1 LLGVTERESPIG
13 AGPTPTGNIIAKSG
27 GYGIMKSSGKLPTTG
42 KGGGPRALLMRIT
55 GWSLT

>member
-1 LLGVTERESPIG
+1 VTERESPIG